1 MLDYSSQRN
10 KPSQKILVV
19 FLCAVVLLSSL
30 GISAQPVAAQI
41 PVDPLRNA
49 EAYYYVI
56 FPHLV
61 VWGSGFPAEE
71 SFALRISKDGEP
83 FETLLIFRTKDDGTF
98 VFNNISLPAEYANV
112 RKSLLVCLRSRE
124 HPTWPLIC
132 AEEYKDF
139 VIIPHNQCTPR
150 TNRGVWTVRYL
161 R

>member
-1 MLDYSSQRN
+1 MLDDFSQRN
-10 KPSQKILVV
+10 KLSQKMLAI

-30 GISAQPVAAQI
+30 GISAQPAAAQI

-71 SFALRISKDGEP
+71 SFALRVSMDGQP
-83 FETLLIFRTKDDGTF
+83 FETLKTFRTKDDGTF
-98 VFNNISLPAEYANV
+98 VFTDIRLPPEYANV
-112 RKSLLVCLRSRE
+112 RNSFLVCLKSRE

-132 AEEYKDF
+132 AEPYSDF

-150 TNRGVWTVRYL
+150 RNLGVYTVRYL